1 VCHKPTNFADK
12 NIAAIFRVE
21 LTDGVDY
28 NLNSKVRCDI
38 FLTLDISVRYS
49 ELIPPFSSTT
59 QYGYSAHSDS

>member
-1 VCHKPTNFADK
+1 VCHTPTNFAEK
-12 NIAAIFRVE
+12 HTTAIFRVE
-21 LTDGVDY
+21 LTDGVDH

-49 ELIPPFSSTT
+49 ELMPPFSSTI